1 MSPMRNK
8 IILSIFSY
16 ISFLLGL
23 YNFSQDWVSPFHPAT
38 TVYYWNSRISFILL
52 YRNRTNR
59 NKVSLPII
67 LHLPL
72 SPSGML
78 IHIPRVHYVDK
89 HLFHSSNT
97 LGWSYSEQILSH
109 SKTGYTYWGSDNF
122 LIHISLTRHR
132 KRYVLT
138 VLSCHSFTINVIRN
152 LTFGYRK
159 VYLLPLYGLWLPP
172 TSLGYLWG
180 CRALFEHPDIQTSP

>member
-1 MSPMRNK
+1 MRNR
-8 IILSIFSY
+8 IIVSIVSY

-23 YNFSQDWVSPFHPAT
+23 YNSSQDWVSPFHPAT

-97 LGWSYSEQILSH
+97 LG
-109 SKTGYTYWGSDNF
+109 
-122 LIHISLTRHR
+122 
-132 KRYVLT
+132 
-138 VLSCHSFTINVIRN
+138 
-152 LTFGYRK
+152 
-159 VYLLPLYGLWLPP
+159 
-172 TSLGYLWG
+172 
-180 CRALFEHPDIQTSP
+180 